1 MPVHSAKMLIFIYI
15 YYLTMQA
22 GLFQEFARVFPCF
35 LVGGK
40 TCPFYWTEYG
50 VYFLNWNGGI
60 VMSYLKDLNPQQHE
74 AVITTEGY
82 IRVIAGAGSG
92 KTKTLTSRYMY
103 LVDQLG
109 ISTANILCVTFTNK
123 AAAEMKK
130 RIRRFLPDQDL
141 GRITTFHGFCVGLL
155 KEDCHVIC
163 YPTTFIVLDE
173 EDKEAILRRVFEDLG
188 ITNRDL
194 TIKDAIDHIGW
205 RKGGRGYVKTL
216 IGNPEKIRNLSEEAT
231 TLKDKVMYRYF
242 WEQRKCYG
250 LDFDDLVYFALYIL
264 EQDKDTRVKWQQR
277 LEYVMIDE
285 FQDID
290 KDQYALA
297 DILSAYHKNLF
308 VVGDPDQTIYT
319 WRGADVKFILEF
331 DSRHESTKTIYLN
344 TNYRSVPQILTASNA
359 LIDKNRDRLKKRLE
373 AVRPDERKPLYF
385 HAKTTQLEA
394 DWLTANM
401 RALHDGGMAYSSIAV
416 LYRAHYVSR
425 AVEESLIRNK
435 IPYVLYSGVEFYK
448 RKEIK
453 DILCYLRMIYCGDD
467 ISFLRTVNE
476 PRRGIGRTRISTLKE
491 YSQLHGCSLYDAL
504 VANLEMEL
512 FRRSKAREYVRL
524 IEKYRAI
531 YDGMDL
537 TDLLAGVLAESGYE
551 DMLRSSG
558 EEDRLD
564 NLAELKQAIYDFE
577 RKAGEEVTLGNY
589 LDHAALFTNMDQTE
603 RAQAVKL
610 MTIHAAKGLEFPVVF
625 LCGLS
630 EGIFPGKRANTREKL
645 EEERRLCYVAF
656 TRARDRLFLSD
667 AAGSNY
673 DGSFRYPSRFL
684 FNAEKANV
692 DYVVPLDPDLE
703 ERALE
708 EIRKTEDFSSGREKS
723 SDMVGKRICHAVFG
737 QGTVIGIPRGQE
749 GVIVQ
754 FDSMV
759 TPRTFGPAAKL
770 VYFT

>member
-1 MPVHSAKMLIFIYI
+1 MD
-15 YYLTMQA
+15 
-22 GLFQEFARVFPCF
+22 
-35 LVGGK
+35 
-40 TCPFYWTEYG
+40 
-50 VYFLNWNGGI
+50 
-60 VMSYLKDLNPQQHE
+60 YLKELNSEQRE
-74 AVITTEGY
+74 AATTTEGY
-82 IRVIAGAGSG
+82 IRVVAGAGSG
-92 KTKTLTSRYMY
+92 KTKTLTARYMY
-103 LVDQLG
+103 LVEQLG
-109 ISTANILCVTFTNK
+109 ISTSSILCVTFTNK

-130 RIRRFLPDQDL
+130 RIRRQLPDQDL

-155 KEDCHVIC
+155 KEDCHVVQ

-188 ITNRDL
+188 ITSRDM
-194 TIKDAIDHIGW
+194 TIKEAIDHIGW

-216 IGNPEKIRNLSEEAT
+216 IGDPEKLRILSESAT
-231 TLKDKVMYRYF
+231 TLKDKVLYRYF
-242 WEQRKCYG
+242 YEQRKCYG

-264 EQDKDTRVKWQQR
+264 EQDRLTREKWQQR
-277 LEYVMIDE
+277 LEYIMVDE

-297 DILSAYHKNLF
+297 DILSGYHRNLF

-331 DSRHESTKTIYLN
+331 DSRHDKVKTIYLN
-344 TNYRSVPQILTASNA
+344 TNYRSVPQILAASNA
-359 LIDKNRDRLKKRLE
+359 LIDKNRDRLKKQLVPAR
-373 AVRPDERKPLYF
+373 ADSRKPLYF
-385 HAKTTQLEA
+385 HAKTGQLEA
-394 DWLTANM
+394 DWMTANM
-401 RALHDGGMAYSSIAV
+401 RALHEAGMPYSAMGV

-425 AVEESLIRNK
+425 TVEESLIRNK

-453 DILCYLRMIYCGDD
+453 DVLCYLRMIYCGDD

-476 PRRGIGRTRISTLKE
+476 PRRGVGRTRITVLKE
-491 YSQLHGCSLYDAL
+491 QAQLHNCSLYDAL
-504 VANLEMEL
+504 KQLLETEL
-512 FRRSKAREYVRL
+512 FRRCRAKEYVRL

-531 YDGMDL
+531 FDGMDL
-537 TDLLAGVLAESGYE
+537 TDLLAGVLSESGYE

-558 EEDRLD
+558 EEERLD

-603 RAQAVKL
+603 KAQAVKL

-656 TRARDRLFLSD
+656 TRAKDRLFLSD
-667 AAGSNY
+667 AAGTNY

-684 FNAEKANV
+684 FNAEKENV
-692 DYVVPLDPDLE
+692 DYAVPLDPELE
-703 ERALE
+703 ERAFE
-708 EIRKTEDFSSGREKS
+708 QIRRTEDLQTRPQQP
-723 SDMVGKRICHAVFG
+723 SDLVGKRVMHPIFG
-737 QGTVIGIPRGQE
+737 EGAVIGLPRGQE

-754 FDSMV
+754 FDFMV
-759 TPRTFGPAAKL
+759 TPRTFGPGAKIL
-770 VYFT
+770 YL